1 MNDKWT
7 ITHCSIVRSLEELP
21 DTTLDELKKAI
32 EGEEERRDIIRY
44 NRARELGEQIVK
56 LIEQAENEGFLVK
69 NQGDKLDPSNIWVQQ
84 R

>member
-44 NRARELGEQIVK
+44 NRAQELGKQIVT
-56 LIEQAENEGFLVK
+56 LIEQAENEGFWVT
-69 NQGDKLDPSNIWVQQ
+69 NHGDKLDPSNIWVQ